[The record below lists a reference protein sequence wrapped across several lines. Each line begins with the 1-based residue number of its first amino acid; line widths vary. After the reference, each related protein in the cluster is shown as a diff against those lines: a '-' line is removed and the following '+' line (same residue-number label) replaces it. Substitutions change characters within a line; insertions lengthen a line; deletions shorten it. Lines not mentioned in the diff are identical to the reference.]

1 MDRVRLS
8 AELCATYW
16 LFMLFVWVVLLSLL
30 AGWAGEFLDFCAQL
44 LS

>member
-1 MDRVRLS
+1 
-8 AELCATYW
+8 
-16 LFMLFVWVVLLSLL
+16 VWVVLLSLL